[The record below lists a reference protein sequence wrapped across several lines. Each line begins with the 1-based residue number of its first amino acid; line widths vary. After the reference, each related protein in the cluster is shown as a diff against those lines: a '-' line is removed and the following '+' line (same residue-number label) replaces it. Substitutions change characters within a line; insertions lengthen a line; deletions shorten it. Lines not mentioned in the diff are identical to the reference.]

1 MMCDRARRLFGAC
14 WDDELTQAERE
25 WLEAHFASCDGCR
38 AEYDDF
44 SRALELTGALPRVEP
59 APELAERVLARV
71 RRTAAEP
78 DRVGERSVR
87 WAPAAA
93 MAASAAV
100 VLAVGVIT
108 IAPHVA
114 WRAPG
119 GGEHQVAIREV
130 RPAPILPG
138 LSSTNVSKASVAVRM
153 PARRGIEP
161 ARTAVIPDSLFDHGE
176 DVEFILDPVTLHRG
190 RAMVT
195 RPGSVTPGVQGQQAI
210 ITF

>member
-1 MMCDRARRLFGAC
+1 MICDRARRLFGAC

-25 WLEAHFASCDGCR
+25 WLEAHFASCDACR

-44 SRALELTGALPRVEP
+44 SRALELAGALPRAEP
-59 APELAERVLARV
+59 APDLAERVLARV
-71 RRTAAEP
+71 RRTAPEP
-78 DRVGERSVR
+78 DRVGERGVR
-87 WAPAAA
+87 WAPVAA
-93 MAASAAV
+93 MAATAAV
-100 VLAVGVIT
+100 VLAVGILT

-119 GGEHQVAIREV
+119 GRESQMAFREA
-130 RPAPILPG
+130 RPAPRLPG
-138 LSSTNVSKASVAVRM
+138 LASPRAATGSVAVRM

-161 ARTAVIPDSLFDHGE
+161 ARAAVIPDSLFDHGE

-195 RPGSVTPGVQGQQAI
+195 RPGSGTPGVQGQQAI